1 MDNRINDISSCNS
14 IYGGNMNGLI
24 SAFIDT
30 LKTIQGMIKNPEWN
44 NTQKL
49 LEIDL
54 FVNDEIGDLEK
65 ELGVDVKYLNE

>member
-1 MDNRINDISSCNS
+1 MNS
-14 IYGGNMNGLI
+14 LI
-24 SAFIDT
+24 SAFIST
-30 LKTIQGMIKNPEWN
+30 LETIQKMIKNPEWN

-65 ELGVDVKYLNE
+65 ELGVDAKYIE

>member
-1 MDNRINDISSCNS
+1 MNS
-14 IYGGNMNGLI
+14 LI

-30 LKTIQGMIKNPEWN
+30 LETIQKMIKSPEWN

>member
-1 MDNRINDISSCNS
+1 MNS
-14 IYGGNMNGLI
+14 LI
-24 SAFIDT
+24 STFIDT
-30 LKTIQGMIKNPEWN
+30 LETIQKMIKNPEWN

-65 ELGVDVKYLNE
+65 ELGIDVKYLNE

>member
-1 MDNRINDISSCNS
+1 MDNRFNDISSYNS
-14 IYGGNMNGLI
+14 ICGGYMNSLI

-30 LKTIQGMIKNPEWN
+30 LETIQKMIKSPEWN

-54 FVNDEIGDLEK
+54 YVNDEIADLEK
-65 ELGVDVKYLNE
+65 NLGLDNKYLDE

>member
-1 MDNRINDISSCNS
+1 MDNRFNDISSCNS
-14 IYGGNMNGLI
+14 VYGGNMNSLI
-24 SAFIDT
+24 STFIST
-30 LKTIQGMIKNPEWN
+30 LEEIQKMIKSPEWN

-65 ELGVDVKYLNE
+65 ELGVDAKYIE

>member
-1 MDNRINDISSCNS
+1 
-14 IYGGNMNGLI
+14 MNGLI

-30 LKTIQGMIKNPEWN
+30 LETIQKMIKSPEWN

-65 ELGVDVKYLNE
+65 ELGVDAKYIE

>member
-1 MDNRINDISSCNS
+1 MDIRFNDVSCYNS
-14 IYGGNMNGLI
+14 IYGGYMNSLI

-30 LKTIQGMIKNPEWN
+30 LEHIQKMIKSPEWN

-54 FVNDEIGDLEK
+54 YVNDEIADLEK
-65 ELGVDVKYLNE
+65 NLGLDNKYLDE

>member
-1 MDNRINDISSCNS
+1 MNS
-14 IYGGNMNGLI
+14 LI

-30 LKTIQGMIKNPEWN
+30 LETIQKMIKSPEWN

-54 FVNDEIGDLEK
+54 YVNDEIADLEK
-65 ELGVDVKYLNE
+65 NLGLDNKYLDE